1 MKFLTVFIFSAF
13 AVAGY
18 AQEKGI
24 SEQEIINKLSFIKQE
39 NKNREIIFK
48 ENLFYDFKEEK
59 SINPVGLTKDSLRHF
74 LVSHGFY
81 DFNFEYFQIKVKNPE
96 ELNELNIK
104 KNNPNLYNLLS
115 DSLYNKV
122 TFNFKEVNDGLLVD
136 AIISQNFIEIDN
148 IKEGK
153 VVIGTGYYKN
163 ETTYRGISKM
173 KNIFWLQNEKYSD
186 IVKENSIMKQSIDID
201 EDKRFSITVD
211 VRAYKSIYVAITNE
225 SGDILSIIKIY

>member
-1 MKFLTVFIFSAF
+1 MKFLTIFIFSAF
-13 AVAGY
+13 AVAGH

-59 SINPVGLTKDSLRHF
+59 SINPAGLTKDSLRHF

-81 DFNFEYFQIKVKNPE
+81 DFNFGYFQIKVKNPE

-104 KNNPNLYNLLS
+104 KNHPDFYNLLS

-122 TFNFKEVNDGLLVD
+122 TFNFKEVNDGVLVD
-136 AIISQNFIEIDN
+136 AIISQNFIEID
-148 IKEGK
+148 K
-153 VVIGTGYYKN
+153 VNGEAVIGTGYIRNDLTYGGTSRIDNIFYVRTDNYKN
-163 ETTYRGISKM
+163 SISNKIN
-173 KNIFWLQNEKYSD
+173 KNKQPLQLN
-186 IVKENSIMKQSIDID
+186 KE
-201 EDKRFSITVD
+201 KRFNITVD
-211 VRAYKSIYVAITNE
+211 VRSHKSIYTTITNDT
-225 SGDILSIIKIY
+225 GNILSIIKMF

>member
-1 MKFLTVFIFSAF
+1 MKFLTVFIFSVF

-39 NKNREIIFK
+39 NKNREIFFK

-104 KNNPNLYNLLS
+104 KNHPDFYNLLS

-136 AIISQNFIEIDN
+136 AIISQNFIEID
-148 IKEGK
+148 K
-153 VVIGTGYYKN
+153 VDGEAVIGAGYTKHEVTYGGTSRINNIFYSQTDNYKN
-163 ETTYRGISKM
+163 SISNRI
-173 KNIFWLQNEKYSD
+173 NINKQPLQLIEG
-186 IVKENSIMKQSIDID
+186 M
-201 EDKRFSITVD
+201 RFNITID
-211 VRAYKSIYVAITNE
+211 VRSHKSIYTTITNDT
-225 SGDILSIIKIY
+225 GNILSIIKMN